1 MDDSEQLLLQLQ
13 KLAAE
18 DAIGKK
24 FDPRFSVY
32 VIEVEKLDPHL
43 AYDFYVGST
52 GNPVR
57 YRFAQHVLDHKFA
70 ARIFRNS
77 RARAKCLRWD
87 MMLNIPMFHSKK
99 AAEKA
104 EGLVAK
110 ALHKAGWDVNSDR
123 LEKD

>member
-1 MDDSEQLLLQLQ
+1 MAS
-13 KLAAE
+13 E
-18 DAIGKK
+18 DANGKK
-24 FDPRFSVY
+24 SDPRYSVY
-32 VIEVEKLDPHL
+32 VIEIEKLDPNL
-43 AYDFYVGST
+43 EYDFYVGST

-57 YRFAQHVLDHKFA
+57 YRFAQHVPEHKFA

-87 MMLNIPMFHSKK
+87 LMLEFPKFHTKE

-110 ALHKAGWDVNSDR
+110 AIHKAGWDVNSDR

>member
-1 MDDSEQLLLQLQ
+1 MDDSEQLLLRLQ
-13 KLAAE
+13 KLAME

-24 FDPRFSVY
+24 SDPRYSVY
-32 VIEVEKLDPHL
+32 VIEVEKLDPNL
-43 AYDFYVGST
+43 KYDFYVGST

-57 YRFAQHVLDHKFA
+57 YRFAQHVPDHKFA

-87 MMLNIPMFHSKK
+87 MMLEFPMFHSKE
-99 AAEKA
+99 AAEQA
-104 EGLVAK
+104 EGHIAK

-123 LEKD
+123 LEKE

>member
-1 MDDSEQLLLQLQ
+1 MDDSDRLIEQL
-13 KLAAE
+13 KKIAIR
-18 DAIGKK
+18 DAVGKK
-24 FDPRFSVY
+24 FEARFSVY
-32 VIEVEKLDPHL
+32 IIEIQKIDQSLN
-43 AYDFYVGST
+43 YDFYVGST

-57 YRFAQHVLDHKFA
+57 HRFAQHVPEHKFA

-87 MMLNIPMFHSKK
+87 MMLELPKFHTKD

-110 ALHKAGWDVNSDR
+110 ALYKAGWEVNSDR

>member
-1 MDDSEQLLLQLQ
+1 MDDSGQLLLRLQ

-18 DAIGKK
+18 DAMGKK
-24 FDPRFSVY
+24 SDPRYSIY
-32 VIEVEKLDPHL
+32 VIEVEKLDPNL
-43 AYDFYVGST
+43 EYEFYVGST

-57 YRFAQHVLDHKFA
+57 YRFSQHVPGHKFA

-87 MMLNIPMFHSKK
+87 MMLEIPMFHTKE

-110 ALHKAGWDVNSDR
+110 ALHKAGWEVNSDR
-123 LEKD
+123 LEID